1 MKQFTDNKER
11 SWTLSLNI
19 ATAKKVKDAVSFDL
33 LSEDVGEMVG
43 RLAVDP
49 VLLCDVIFI
58 LVSDQAARNNITDED
73 FGESMAGE
81 AIGKATEALLDEIVD
96 FFPPRKRKVLRMAL
110 DKMEEAEELLMT
122 RAEDLISSK
131 TAEEIVE
138 EVINAAED
146 GSSSG
151 RSPDLSESIP
161 SP

>member
-110 DKMEEAEELLMT
+110 DKMEEAEDLLMT

>member
-110 DKMEEAEELLMT
+110 DKMEEAEDLLMT

-131 TAEEIVE
+131 TA
-138 EVINAAED
+138 
-146 GSSSG
+146 
-151 RSPDLSESIP
+151 
-161 SP
+161 

>member
-110 DKMEEAEELLMT
+110 DKMEEAEDLLMT

-138 EVINAAED
+138 EVINAAEG

-151 RSPDLSESIP
+151 KSPDLSESIP

>member
-73 FGESMAGE
+73 FGEAMAGE

-110 DKMEEAEELLMT
+110 DKMEEAEDLLMT

>member
-1 MKQFTDNKER
+1 MQ
-11 SWTLSLNI
+11 
-19 ATAKKVKDAVSFDL
+19 DAGGFDL

-43 RLAVDP
+43 SLAVDP
-49 VLLCDVIFI
+49 VLLCDVIFV
-58 LVSDQAARNNITDED
+58 LVSDQAERNNITDED

-110 DKMEEAEELLMT
+110 DKMEEAQALLMT
-122 RAEDLISSK
+122 RAEEMISSK

-138 EVINAAED
+138 EVINGAED

>member
-1 MKQFTDNKER
+1 
-11 SWTLSLNI
+11 
-19 ATAKKVKDAVSFDL
+19 V
-33 LSEDVGEMVG
+33 
-43 RLAVDP
+43 
-49 VLLCDVIFI
+49 
-58 LVSDQAARNNITDED
+58 LVSDQAERNNITDED

-81 AIGKATEALLDEIVD
+81 AIGSATEALLDEIVD

-110 DKMEEAEELLMT
+110 DKMEEAEALLMT

-146 GSSSG
+146 GGSSG

>member
-43 RLAVDP
+43 RLAVEP

-110 DKMEEAEELLMT
+110 DKMEEAEDLLMT

>member
-73 FGESMAGE
+73 FGESRAGE

-110 DKMEEAEELLMT
+110 DKMEEAEDLLMT

>member
-58 LVSDQAARNNITDED
+58 LVSDQAARNNITAED

-110 DKMEEAEELLMT
+110 DKMEEAEDLLMT

>member
-81 AIGKATEALLDEIVD
+81 AIGKATEAHLDEIVD

-110 DKMEEAEELLMT
+110 DKMEEAEDLLMT

>member
-110 DKMEEAEELLMT
+110 VKMEEAEDLLMT